1 MESPPFPVPS
11 RGWCLDESGITHPR
25 GRIPWSEVAE
35 VVQGE
40 DGDDVTHVQA
50 VLRSGNAVLIPGLST
65 TFTGLVRERREELA
79 ALNAWVA
86 QRRTPSQLTFPV
98 VLRTTTTHRVV
109 SGVVAVA
116 LLGLAVVEVVIGLTS
131 GLEELPLVALFLVIA
146 GGLMAWAAIL
156 LVHQGW
162 RSATITLNDVVV
174 LSPFMRRWVPLAK
187 VFAFQHYSSSLGR
200 RTCGVLYWLDEPGR
214 RSARLA
220 LPGSDPEYRLPAL
233 DAYVRGL
240 RPQAPR

>member
-1 MESPPFPVPS
+1 MESPPFPVPA
-11 RGWCLDESGITHPR
+11 RGWRLDESGITYPR
-25 GRIPWSEVAE
+25 GLIPWSEVAE
-35 VVQGE
+35 VTQAE

-50 VLRSGNAVLIPGLST
+50 
-65 TFTGLVRERREELA
+65 
-79 ALNAWVA
+79 
-86 QRRTPSQLTFPV
+86 

-174 LSPFMRRWVPLAK
+174 RSPFMRRWVPLAK

>member
-1 MESPPFPVPS
+1 M
-11 RGWCLDESGITHPR
+11 
-25 GRIPWSEVAE
+25 PWSEVAE
-35 VVQGE
+35 VTQAE

-50 VLRSGNAVLIPGLST
+50 
-65 TFTGLVRERREELA
+65 
-79 ALNAWVA
+79 
-86 QRRTPSQLTFPV
+86 

-162 RSATITLNDVVV
+162 RSAT
-174 LSPFMRRWVPLAK
+174 
-187 VFAFQHYSSSLGR
+187 
-200 RTCGVLYWLDEPGR
+200 
-214 RSARLA
+214 
-220 LPGSDPEYRLPAL
+220 
-233 DAYVRGL
+233 
-240 RPQAPR
+240 APRAGRLRAGSTPAGSPLESRA

>member
-1 MESPPFPVPS
+1 MESPPFPVPA
-11 RGWCLDESGITHPR
+11 RGWRLDESGITYPR
-25 GRIPWSEVAE
+25 GLIPWSEVAE
-35 VVQGE
+35 V
-40 DGDDVTHVQA
+40 THVQA
-50 VLRSGNAVLIPGLST
+50 
-65 TFTGLVRERREELA
+65 
-79 ALNAWVA
+79 
-86 QRRTPSQLTFPV
+86 

-131 GLEELPLVALFLVIA
+131 GLEEAPLVALFLVIA

-174 LSPFMRRWVPLAK
+174 RSPFMRRRVPLAK

-233 DAYVRGL
+233 DAYVEGL